1 MGCDIHAY
9 VEVKR
14 YPYQDEKR
22 ENGVWINADKW
33 TVNQEQVLHPEDDQR
48 HMIIDY
54 DDHIY
59 KGRNYYLFAILAD
72 VRNGKGFTPISEPK
86 GLPVDV
92 SPEVKKISD
101 Y

>member
-33 TVNQEQVLHPEDDQR
+33 TVNQEYALHPEDDQR

-54 DDHIY
+54 DDYIY
-59 KGRNYYLFAILAD
+59 KGRNYYLFICNPSQCKEWK
-72 VRNGKGFTPISEPK
+72 RIYTNK
-86 GLPVDV
+86 
-92 SPEVKKISD
+92 
-101 Y
+101 